1 MVRTRIRRLCLAQF
15 MCLFVVLN
23 TIVSRVYADSP
34 PLIDDNCIGIPAAFG
49 DFDSDKLTD
58 VFVIDSDGKSFSM
71 LRGFSHEPLLR
82 PEKKW
87 HCDLKKN
94 KDSEVGYSLNIV
106 VTIIIICCSRLHRP
120 LSV

>member
-1 MVRTRIRRLCLAQF
+1 MVKTKLKMLCLQLSAIY
-15 MCLFVVLN
+15 LTLN
-23 TIVSRVYADSP
+23 CVRADTK
-34 PLIDDNCIGIPAAFG
+34 PLIDDNSIGIPAAFG

-71 LRGFSHEPLLR
+71 LRGYSHEPLLR

-94 KDSEVGYSLNIV
+94 KDSEV
-106 VTIIIICCSRLHRP
+106 
-120 LSV
+120 